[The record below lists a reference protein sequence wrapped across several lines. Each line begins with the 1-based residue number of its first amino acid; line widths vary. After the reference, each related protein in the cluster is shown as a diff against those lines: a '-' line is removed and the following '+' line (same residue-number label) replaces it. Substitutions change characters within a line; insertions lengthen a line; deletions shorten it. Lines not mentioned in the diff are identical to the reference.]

1 MITNIFSP
9 FLFQKQLQGHSDY
22 KNNLLPT
29 IFEEYFKKNGSN
41 TEGEWGCDCF
51 TTFFDRDFATY
62 EPLKLEIQQLVRK
75 MFEELD
81 MKPFAYAV
89 EQMWFNAYG
98 AKQSQE
104 VHCHTGPSFSGI
116 YYLQFDPEVHKATT
130 FMNPI
135 RWGESK
141 RHNRFWS
148 PDLWNSNSLY
158 HHYHEPQV
166 TEGDMIVFPSEM
178 DHYVQ
183 PFFNSS
189 TLRVTCSFN
198 IFVYSESEV
207 TMLSEMKKAPPT
219 MKPISKGFGSE

>member
-1 MITNIFSP
+1 MITKVFSP
-9 FLFQKQLQGHSDY
+9 FFYTTKLEGHSEY
-22 KNNLLPT
+22 KKNILPV

-51 TTFFDRDFATY
+51 TTFFDRDFVVY
-62 EPLKLEIQQLVRK
+62 DPLKKEIQTVVRK
-75 MFEELD
+75 MFEEIE
-81 MKPFAYAV
+81 MKPYAYTV

-116 YYLQFDPEVHKATT
+116 YYLQFEQGVHKPTT

-135 RWGESK
+135 RWGQFK
-141 RHNRFWS
+141 QHNRFWN
-148 PDLWNSNSLY
+148 PELWNSQSLY
-158 HHYHEPQV
+158 HHYHEPEIE
-166 TEGDMIVFPSEM
+166 EGNVILFPSEM

-189 TLRVTCSFN
+189 TLRITCSFN
-198 IFVYSESEV
+198 VFVYDQAEV
-207 TMLSEMKKAPPT
+207 NMLAGKTPSVPEV
-219 MKPISKGFGSE
+219 KPVSKGFG

>member
-1 MITNIFSP
+1 MITNVFSP
-9 FLFQKQLQGHSDY
+9 FFFTTQLKGHSEY
-22 KNNLLPT
+22 KKNIIPI
-29 IFEEYFKKNGSN
+29 IFEKYFEKNGTN

-51 TTFFDRDFATY
+51 TTFFDRDFAVH
-62 EPLKLEIQQLVRK
+62 EPLKNELQLVVRK

-81 MKPFAYAV
+81 IKPYAYTI

-116 YYLQFDPEVHKATT
+116 YYLLYEEGVHKPTT

-141 RHNRFWS
+141 RHNRFWT
-148 PDLWNSNSLY
+148 PELWNSQSLY
-158 HHYHEPQV
+158 HHYHEPEV
-166 TEGDMIVFPSEM
+166 KEGDVIMFPSEM

-183 PFFNSS
+183 PFFNSN
-189 TLRVTCSFN
+189 TLRMTCSFN
-198 IFVYSESEV
+198 VFTYSEAEV
-207 TMLSEMKKAPPT
+207 KMLSGHAPSVPDV
-219 MKPISKGFGSE
+219 KPVSKGFA

>member
-1 MITNIFSP
+1 MITKIFSP
-9 FLFQKQLQGHSDY
+9 FFYQTKLEGHSENQ
-22 KNNLLPT
+22 KNIIPI
-29 IFEEYFKKNGSN
+29 IFDEYFKQNGSN

-51 TTFFDRDFATY
+51 TTFFDRDFVTY
-62 EPLKLEIQQLVRK
+62 EPLKTEIQSVVRK
-75 MFEELD
+75 MFEELEI
-81 MKPFAYAV
+81 KPFAYTV

-116 YYLQFDPEVHKATT
+116 YYLQFDPEVHKPTT

-141 RHNRFWS
+141 RHNRFWD
-148 PDLWNSNSLY
+148 PDLWNSQSLY

-166 TEGDMIVFPSEM
+166 EEGDVILFPSEM

-183 PFFNSS
+183 PFFNSNK
-189 TLRVTCSFN
+189 LRITCSFN
-198 IFVYSESEV
+198 VFVYTQSEV
-207 TMLSEMKKAPPT
+207 DLLSSQRKPIPSV
-219 MKPISKGFGSE
+219 KPISKGFG